1 MGITFS
7 EWSRGARFSHIHSLN
22 KQVYSASFVS
32 GAAESSGVLSLQ
44 FSGFSSY
51 TIRLLGLY
59 TLKQH
64 CMEVEYLDR
73 VRMEDGISVYLILL
87 TCEAGIL
94 SIFGEETKLGL
105 FLPKSPLL
113 PVST

>member
-1 MGITFS
+1 MPPLCQ
-7 EWSRGARFSHIHSLN
+7 EQQRAP
-22 KQVYSASFVS
+22 VS
-32 GAAESSGVLSLQ
+32 YPSNSQAFLPTPSDC
-44 FSGFSSY
+44 
-51 TIRLLGLY
+51 LLGLY